1 MNMKT
6 TIISAL
12 LMSFILLTGCV
23 STSKPNSPYKA
34 TYIYTDNDN
43 LYSKRVD
50 YLGYRLGGTGFGG
63 YGMGGYGLT
72 GYGGQFP
79 GS

>member
-1 MNMKT
+1 MKA
-6 TIISAL
+6 IIINAL
-12 LMSFILLTGCV
+12 LICLFLLTGCV
-23 STSKPNSPYKA
+23 STSKPNSNYKA
-34 TYIYTDNDN
+34 TYIYTEDDN
-43 LYSKRVD
+43 LYSNRVD
-50 YLGYRLGGTGFGG
+50 YLGYRLGGKGFGG